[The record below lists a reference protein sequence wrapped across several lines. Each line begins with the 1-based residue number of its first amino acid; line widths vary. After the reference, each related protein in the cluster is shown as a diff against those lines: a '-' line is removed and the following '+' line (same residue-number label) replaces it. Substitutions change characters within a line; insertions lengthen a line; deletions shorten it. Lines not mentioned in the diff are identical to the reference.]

1 MTTVARQ
8 LRMTFVEV
16 RATSINR
23 RYPGWPRSATRAGRT
38 TRRAEQ
44 DHELFTD
51 LRRLAGWGLARHRT
65 PSVSWAARAQ
75 DGGPPDAPG
84 DARRTERG
92 RYPAR
97 EARQRPAWRAGHLSE
112 DAAGLPPRPPLNS
125 SPYTC
130 GPAPPPSR
138 PGPPPH
144 PPPPPPTP

>member
-112 DAAGLPPRPPLNS
+112 HAAVSPPPAPFLAFSLSERS
-125 SPYTC
+125 SPH
-130 GPAPPPSR
+130 ASR
-138 PGPPPH
+138 G
-144 PPPPPPTP
+144 